1 MTFDRPPKSSEQIES
16 EEIIEKLTLKVGE
29 KLKIVKRI
37 ASYAS
42 RLEVGK
48 EIDGILKN
56 DVKIGFPIEFDNN
69 ANTSNVKNIKEEN
82 GKYLIQTLTSTYE
95 IINNALENIERKIT
109 DFESFE
115 TAKGSIYKI
124 LENGQV
130 QRFKTAL
137 ENPNYYGDDKGE
149 DKLRKPSDIM
159 LFINSK
165 TSTASWFSLVGASR
179 KDSTVAQQIAVGVY
193 KKESNGNYRLVKNN
207 TELDSS
213 CVFVW
218 VNDKN
223 DSFKLNNE
231 LTLDELKDFDKRWKN
246 NKNEKLGFI
255 YPLNSGD
262 IVTTPITGYDTFDYR
277 YGDDGKVE
285 SVHAG
290 NKVTSIKERK
300 LDNKTKTQSNEE
312 DWSNW
317 QPNIEK
323 ENKKEI
329 TNGSENKIPTE
340 DSQIKNQVQENLET
354 KNEKV
359 LSVMEKSA
367 LADFSNSCS
376 LLLSEFRE
384 RDSNH
389 NTKFFYDENLN
400 SLGNVDVKFRDVD
413 DLENLDEAVKYLLS
427 VLSELSGNNRN
438 IYEDEIKESDESLNQ
453 LTSRI
458 RNFCEK
464 LQDLASALNQNDS
477 ESEIKSGIVKNL
489 HFSSDMAE
497 QIRIKIGTYR

>member
-1 MTFDRPPKSSEQIES
+1 MTFDRPPKSNEQIES
-16 EEIIEKLTLKVGE
+16 EEIIEKLALKVGE

-69 ANTSNVKNIKEEN
+69 TNTSNVKNIKEEN

-159 LFINSK
+159 LFINPK

-179 KDSTVAQQIAVGVY
+179 KDSAVAQQIAVGVY
-193 KKESNGNYRLVKNN
+193 KKESNGNYRLIKNN

-223 DSFKLNNE
+223 DSFKLSND
-231 LTLDELKDFDKRWKN
+231 LTLNELKDFDKRWKN

-262 IVTTPITGYDTFDYR
+262 IVTTPIAGYDTFDYR
-277 YGDDGKVE
+277 YGDNGKVE

-300 LDNKTKTQSNEE
+300 LDNKTKTQNNEE

-317 QPNIEK
+317 QPDSKNEDK
-323 ENKKEI
+323 ETNK
-329 TNGSENKIPTE
+329 GSEEKVSAENL
-340 DSQIKNQVQENLET
+340 QIKNQIQEKPET
-354 KNEKV
+354 KNENI
-359 LSVMEKSA
+359 LSAMEKSA
-367 LADFSNSCS
+367 LADFSSS
-376 LLLSEFRE
+376 FSSLLSEFRE
-384 RDSNH
+384 RDSNR

-400 SLGNVDVKFRDVD
+400 SLGNVEVKFKDVA

-427 VLSELSGNNRN
+427 VFSELSGNNRN
-438 IYEDEIKESDESLNQ
+438 VHSDEIKDNDESLNQ

-458 RNFCEK
+458 RNFYET
-464 LQDLASALNQNDS
+464 LQDFASVLNQNDN
-477 ESEIKSGIVKNL
+477 ESDIRNEIVKNL